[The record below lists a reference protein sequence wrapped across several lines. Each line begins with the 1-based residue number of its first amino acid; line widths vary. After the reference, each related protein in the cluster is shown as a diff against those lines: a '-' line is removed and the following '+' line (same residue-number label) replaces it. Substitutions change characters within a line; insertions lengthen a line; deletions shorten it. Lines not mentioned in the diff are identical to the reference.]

1 MENEEKEPVKVS
13 EETQETEKETKTEKP
28 KLFKKPKVNPYKK
41 HDDESD
47 PEIEA
52 FAKGELEKFH
62 REKAETATVQKDTE
76 ASEEIA
82 SSDDEA
88 TPSTERPE
96 NAEERVFKKRYGD
109 LKRHYDSTLGKHKD
123 EVRTLRTQLEQSSK
137 QFVPP
142 KSKDELET
150 WRKEYPDVYDMVE
163 TIAMNK
169 ADTRAKEM
177 ETKYQNLQVQQEQIN
192 REKAEVEL
200 LQVHPD
206 YEDIRTKDEFHEWAA
221 KQDPVIQG
229 WLYENTANASLAGRA
244 IDLYKMDKGLG
255 KYSKKEEQN
264 VKKEAAKAISKTKKA
279 EAPDA
284 PTKKIWSNS
293 VIAKMNV
300 REYAKHEEEIDKA
313 VKEGRIQP

>member
-1 MENEEKEPVKVS
+1 METKEKEATVS
-13 EETQETEKETKTEKP
+13 QEAEVSKP
-28 KLFKKPKVNPYKK
+28 KLVKKPKANPYKK
-41 HDDESD
+41 HDDASD

-82 SSDDEA
+82 NLDGKA

-142 KSKDELET
+142 KSKDELES
-150 WRKEYPDVYDMVE
+150 WRKEYPDVYEMVE
-163 TIAMNK
+163 TIAMSK
-169 ADTRAKEM
+169 ADSRAKEM
-177 ETKYQNLQVQQEQIN
+177 ETKYQNLQVQQEEIAK
-192 REKAEVEL
+192 EKAEVEL
-200 LQVHPD
+200 LKLHPD
-206 YEDIRTKDEFHEWAA
+206 FNDLRSKDDFHEWAA
-221 KQDPVIQG
+221 KQDPVIQD
-229 WLYENTANASLAGRA
+229 WLYENTSNASLAARA
-244 IDLYKMDKGLG
+244 LDLYKMDRGLG
-255 KYSKKEEQN
+255 KYSKKEEQSA
-264 VKKEAAKAISKTKKA
+264 KKEAAKAISKTKKA

-284 PTKKIWSNS
+284 PTKKVWSNAEIS
-293 VIAKMNV
+293 KMNV
-300 REYAKHEEEIDKA
+300 REYAKYEEEIDKA
-313 VKEGRIQP
+313 VREGRIQP

>member
-1 MENEEKEPVKVS
+1 MENKEKETVKVS
-13 EETQETEKETKTEKP
+13 EETKETKTEKP
-28 KLFKKPKVNPYKK
+28 KLFKKPKTKLYRRTREET
-41 HDDESD
+41 DDAET
-47 PEIEA
+47 EA

-76 ASEEIA
+76 ASKEIA

-96 NAEERVFKKRYGD
+96 NAEERVFKKRYDD

-142 KSKDELET
+142 KSKDELES
-150 WRKEYPDVYDMVE
+150 WRKEYPDVYEMVE

-169 ADTRAKEM
+169 ADTRAKEI
-177 ETKYQNLQVQQEQIN
+177 ETKNQNLQVQQEQIN

-200 LQVHPD
+200 LKEHPD
-206 YEDIRTKDEFHEWAA
+206 YKDIRSKDEFHDWAA

-229 WLYENTANASLAGRA
+229 WLYENASNASLAGRA
-244 IDLYKMDKGLG
+244 IDLYKMDKGVSKL
-255 KYSKKEEQN
+255 SKKQETA
-264 VKKEAAKAISKTKKA
+264 VKKEAAKAITKTAKATESELPKK
-279 EAPDA
+279 
-284 PTKKIWSNS
+284 KVWSNAA
-293 VIAKMNV
+293 IAKMSV
-300 REYAKHEEEIDKA
+300 REYAKNEEDIDNA
-313 VKEGRIQP
+313 VREGRIQP

>member
-1 MENEEKEPVKVS
+1 MENK
-13 EETQETEKETKTEKP
+13 EKETEVSKETEVNSQT
-28 KLFKKPKVNPYKK
+28 KLVKKPKANPYKK
-41 HDDESD
+41 HDDASD

-76 ASEEIA
+76 ASKEIA

-96 NAEERVFKKRYGD
+96 NAEERVFKKRYDD

-142 KSKDELET
+142 KSKDELES
-150 WRKEYPDVYDMVE
+150 WRKEYPDVYEMVE

-177 ETKYQNLQVQQEQIN
+177 ESKYQNLQVQQEQIN

-200 LQVHPD
+200 LKEHPD
-206 YEDIRTKDEFHEWAA
+206 YKDIRSKDEFHDWAA

-229 WLYENTANASLAGRA
+229 WLYENASNASLAGRA
-244 IDLYKMDKGLG
+244 IDLYKMDKGFSKL
-255 KYSKKEEQN
+255 SKKQETA
-264 VKKEAAKAISKTKKA
+264 VKKEAAKAITKTAKATESELPKK
-279 EAPDA
+279 
-284 PTKKIWSNS
+284 KVWSNAEIS
-293 VIAKMNV
+293 KMNV
-300 REYAKHEEEIDKA
+300 REYAKYEEDIDKA
-313 VKEGRIQP
+313 VREGRIQP